1 MSSTIVVHSKAAEQP
16 ATATQESAPA
26 PATAPANAATEQPV
40 PPEVLVLRLRR
51 TDARLRRLAKQQA
64 GQLNV
69 EWDESVVD
77 NEHLNR
83 KKSKSTSYG
92 IYYVLFFA
100 PLLSSSRFPPS
111 FRCPRVECCIFHK
124 KLDFGESDD
133 ESEWES
139 ENLGRP
145 RRNRHAQQQQRAL
158 AGGPTVAEGGN
169 CCGGPPTKGV
179 FPRNVHF
186 GDEEEEEEEEED
198 GDDGAEKDPEGGH
211 GHDHDHSRGH
221 GHGHGDGACGHT

>member
-83 KKSKSTSYG
+83 KKSKK
-92 IYYVLFFA
+92 
-100 PLLSSSRFPPS
+100 
-111 FRCPRVECCIFHK
+111 CCIFHK